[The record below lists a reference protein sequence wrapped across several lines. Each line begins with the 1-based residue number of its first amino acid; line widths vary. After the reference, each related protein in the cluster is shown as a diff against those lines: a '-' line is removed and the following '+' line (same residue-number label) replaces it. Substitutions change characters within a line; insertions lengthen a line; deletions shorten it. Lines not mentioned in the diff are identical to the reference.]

1 MEFCPLALLHDA
13 FRKGIIGLG
22 SRGFECWVITLGSMP
37 YSSRKNIPDN
47 NGLFF
52 FFYFSIGG
60 GGGDISRL
68 GEAAPLHLRC
78 VFCL

>member
-1 MEFCPLALLHDA
+1 MLGYHL
-13 FRKGIIGLG
+13 GLYAI
-22 SRGFECWVITLGSMP
+22 FIK
-37 YSSRKNIPDN
+37 KNIPDN

-52 FFYFSIGG
+52 FFLLFYW